1 MKILPL
7 ESRARLARTIDRIKP
22 KLETP
27 DEEIDDPLHDMNYRL
42 LSPKT
47 ADHSSE
53 SNVEGNQLKESIVGT
68 VSNQCQMLY
77 KLIRPIDHAHA
88 R

>member
-27 DEEIDDPLHDMNYRL
+27 DEEIDDPLHDMN
-42 LSPKT
+42 
-47 ADHSSE
+47 
-53 SNVEGNQLKESIVGT
+53 
-68 VSNQCQMLY
+68 
-77 KLIRPIDHAHA
+77 
-88 R
+88 